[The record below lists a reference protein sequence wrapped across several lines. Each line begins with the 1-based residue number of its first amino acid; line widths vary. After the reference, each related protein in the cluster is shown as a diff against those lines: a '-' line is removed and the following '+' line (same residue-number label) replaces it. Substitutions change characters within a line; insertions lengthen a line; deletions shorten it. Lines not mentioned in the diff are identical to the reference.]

1 MWTFFRNDRGIGA
14 IEFALVAPMVI
25 LVLAGIFSGSSY
37 IQQVSSMRDSVEAA
51 AKYYIQGGTTDSK
64 ALAIADAAWSDKP
77 SDGTVSVTRT
87 CICAG
92 AAAGC
97 SGLCSSGSVPEI
109 HLTIVATSTWSSPL
123 LTDPILP
130 NGLNLSES
138 EVIRVR

>member
-1 MWTFFRNDRGIGA
+1 MRAFFRNDRGMGA

-37 IQQVSSMRDSVEAA
+37 IQQDSSMRDSVEAA
-51 AKYYIQGGTTDSK
+51 AKYYIQGGTTDDK
-64 ALAIADAAWSDKP
+64 ALAIAQAAWTNKP

-92 AAAGC
+92 AAASC
-97 SGLCSSGSVPEI
+97 SGVCSSGSVPEI
-109 HLTIVATSTWSSPL
+109 HLTIVATSTWADPL
-123 LTDPILP
+123 FNPIFP
-130 NGLNLSES
+130 DGLNLNER